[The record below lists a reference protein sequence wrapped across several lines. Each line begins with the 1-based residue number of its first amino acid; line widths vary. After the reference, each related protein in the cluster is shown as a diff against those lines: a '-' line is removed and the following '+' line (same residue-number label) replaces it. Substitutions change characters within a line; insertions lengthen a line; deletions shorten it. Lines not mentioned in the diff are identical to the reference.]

1 MSVTGHDKK
10 SLKQV
15 AIFADLNPET
25 LRRLESRC
33 RWHTYRPE
41 KEIIAFKGAATDVY
55 FLTYG
60 LARVIIHSPAGKDV
74 VYRTIKPGSIF
85 GEFSA
90 VDGKPRSASVEV
102 LQPSTV
108 ASMSSSVFRN
118 ALLDEPEIAMALI
131 QQLTAECRR
140 LSRRVLDFSTLAV
153 SNRIQAELLRLAGGY
168 SSTREEAV
176 IQPAPTHTVIASR
189 VSTHREAV
197 TRELSKL
204 TQLGIVE
211 RQGTDLA
218 IKDVARLA
226 EMVQEARGE

>member
-1 MSVTGHDKK
+1 MSAADHNKK

-15 AIFADLNPET
+15 AIFAGLSS
-25 LRRLESRC
+25 ESRRRFEGRC
-33 RWHTYRPE
+33 HWHTYRPG
-41 KEIIAFKGAATDVY
+41 KEIIAFKGTATDVY
-55 FLTYG
+55 FLTEG
-60 LARVIIHSPAGKDV
+60 LARVIIHSPTGKDV
-74 VYRTIKPGSIF
+74 VYRTIRPGDIF

-90 VDGKPRSASVEV
+90 IDGEPRSASVEV

-108 ASMSSSVFRN
+108 ATMSSSVFRN
-118 ALLDEPEIAMALI
+118 AIMDEPEIAMALLR
-131 QQLTAECRR
+131 QLTTECRR
-140 LSRRVLDFSTLAV
+140 LSRRVLEFSTFAV

-168 SSTREEAV
+168 PSPSGDAV

-204 TQLGIVE
+204 TQLGVVE
-211 RQGTDLA
+211 RHGADLV

-226 EMVQEARGE
+226 EMVQEAMGE

>member
-1 MSVTGHDKK
+1 
-10 SLKQV
+10 
-15 AIFADLNPET
+15 
-25 LRRLESRC
+25 
-33 RWHTYRPE
+33 
-41 KEIIAFKGAATDVY
+41 VY

-60 LARVIIHSPAGKDV
+60 LERVIIHSPAGKDV

-90 VDGKPRSASVEV
+90 IDGKPRSASVEV
-102 LQPSTV
+102 LQPSIV